1 MKDIIVIGAGVVG
14 CAIARELSKY
24 NLDVLVV
31 DKNEDVAEGIS
42 KANSGIIH
50 GGYNEKKG
58 TLKAKLNLEGNKMMD
73 ELSKELQFPFK
84 RNGALVLAFN
94 EEELDKIKNLKAN
107 GDELGVEGLEILNK
121 KEVIELENNI
131 NSDVVGALH
140 VKTSGIVSPY
150 EMTLVF
156 AENAVENGVE
166 FKLGQAVKNIK
177 REDNIYKLTLDNDK
191 NLEAKMIINASG
203 LGGAYLNNLI
213 NEVKY
218 EISPVKGE
226 YCLFD
231 KVASGMCK
239 KTLFQ
244 VPSKLGK
251 GVLVTPTVDGNLL
264 LGPNAKADGGV
275 STSRSGID
283 EIMEKSKKTIK
294 ELPFARV
301 LNTFSGLRPKVE
313 GEDFII
319 EEAKDN
325 PNFINV
331 IGIDSPGLTAAPAI
345 ATYII
350 DLISDKIKLTKKEN
364 FKSTREK
371 MIRMAD
377 LSIEEKNK
385 LIKENPSYGKMVCK
399 CEFVTE
405 GEIIDSI
412 KRPLGATTLDGVKRR
427 TRAMMGGCQGTGC
440 MIPISMILSK
450 TLNIDISQVNK
461 NSKSS
466 TVVGFKED

>member
-150 EMTLVF
+150 EMTLAF

-226 YCLFD
+226 YCLF
-231 KVASGMCK
+231 
-239 KTLFQ
+239 
-244 VPSKLGK
+244 
-251 GVLVTPTVDGNLL
+251 
-264 LGPNAKADGGV
+264 
-275 STSRSGID
+275 
-283 EIMEKSKKTIK
+283 
-294 ELPFARV
+294 
-301 LNTFSGLRPKVE
+301 
-313 GEDFII
+313 
-319 EEAKDN
+319 
-325 PNFINV
+325 
-331 IGIDSPGLTAAPAI
+331 
-345 ATYII
+345 
-350 DLISDKIKLTKKEN
+350 
-364 FKSTREK
+364 
-371 MIRMAD
+371 
-377 LSIEEKNK
+377 
-385 LIKENPSYGKMVCK
+385 
-399 CEFVTE
+399 
-405 GEIIDSI
+405 
-412 KRPLGATTLDGVKRR
+412 
-427 TRAMMGGCQGTGC
+427 
-440 MIPISMILSK
+440 
-450 TLNIDISQVNK
+450 
-461 NSKSS
+461 
-466 TVVGFKED
+466 